1 LSGAILGFGR
11 HHKLEPTKREPIRV
25 IIVDS
30 DSQVS
35 RAIVRLLQPADDIEV
50 TATATD
56 ETAAIAL
63 AVRLAP
69 AVALVDVGDARMDGM
84 EITRTLRQQVPT
96 TRVVMLSV
104 YATFRD
110 QALAAG
116 ACRFLLK
123 DSSRD
128 ELAAAIRLAA
138 RGQCQANEEG

>member
-1 LSGAILGFGR
+1 
-11 HHKLEPTKREPIRV
+11 
-25 IIVDS
+25 
-30 DSQVS
+30 
-35 RAIVRLLQPADDIEV
+35 LLQPADDIEV